1 MEDVFEQTLSVAPL
15 TEAALFAEVAAS
27 IGRYA
32 TIRKPDWRGVD
43 ARGGCKYELL
53 AKETKET
60 KESKESI
67 ATTGSK
73 QPKSSPTQ
81 KPGAGFFAAAAEA
94 AGGGRRGADY
104 ARALQRWLVGYVD
117 TLALDEIE
125 EMAK

>member
-32 TIRKPDWRGVD
+32 TIRKPDWRGQD

-53 AKETKET
+53 QKETPIVT
-60 KESKESI
+60 AA
-67 ATTGSK
+67 ATAK
-73 QPKSSPTQ
+73 QPEQTPEQ
-81 KPGAGFFAAAAEA
+81 KPSAGFFAAAAEA

-104 ARALQRWLVGYVD
+104 ARALQRWLVDYIN